1 LPVLGPIFQREL
13 LTVPRRRS
21 HYVTRAAYLGS
32 LGVIAVTAWLATLG
46 WDRPATLGENA
57 RFGPLLFQL
66 LTFVQ
71 LSLFL
76 FFSALSCASAIAK
89 EKDRR
94 TFVLLLMT
102 DLHDTEIVLG
112 KVLGSLLPIAVL
124 GLATLP
130 VLVALLLLGGIGLEQ
145 VVQVMLIT
153 AATTLAAGSLGG
165 LIALWRER
173 TFQSLA
179 LTVLYLVLY
188 LLLVRG
194 LAVLP
199 AFFPVVSHEQA
210 EQAQRWLEPFLA
222 LRSAHQ
228 ATLPDDRG
236 LHPAYGYVLVMVGV
250 AVLLNLYGVLRLRVW
265 NPSGEPII
273 LREQPGDLDDKE
285 REVTERGKQEGRASV
300 HAAPGP
306 VRRVGPNPILWREIY
321 TRAYGR
327 RPLLVKLA
335 WAVVLGL
342 ICYSALAPLLLHAER
357 PAFAAAYGL
366 VPVGVLSLLL
376 VTAQATTAI
385 TSERDTGAL
394 DLLLV
399 TDLTPQEFIFG
410 KLLGICYNTK
420 EYLLPPLLLT
430 GVYGALGCLATPPRG
445 HEELAATMNATS
457 MLSIIGAS
465 AVLLIFA
472 MVLGIHVALRTPNS
486 QVAIVHALS
495 TIFFLTVGTLVC
507 IALILINGQFEYQ
520 WGSFLFFL
528 VAGVGGLWYVLS
540 GDRPS
545 TALTW
550 ASGLCPLGVFY
561 TVMTVLVA
569 RPGSQESADPLLPFL
584 VIVGAFGFAIAAMLV
599 PLLSEFDV
607 AMGRTSGGAD

>member
-1 LPVLGPIFQREL
+1 LLVLGPIFQREL
-13 LTVPRRRS
+13 LTVPRRPS
-21 HYVTRAAYLGS
+21 HYVTRAAYLGG
-32 LGVIAVTAWLATLG
+32 LLVVAVTAWLATIG
-46 WDRPATLGENA
+46 WRQTATLGETA
-57 RFGPLLFQL
+57 RFGPVLFQV

-71 LSLFL
+71 LALFL
-76 FFSALSCASAIAK
+76 FFSALSSASAIAK

-102 DLHDTEIVLG
+102 DLRNHEIVLG

-124 GLATLP
+124 ELATLP
-130 VLVALLLLGGIGLEQ
+130 FLMLLVLMGGIALEQ
-145 VVQVMLIT
+145 VVQVMLIL
-153 AATTLAAGSLGG
+153 AATTLAAGALGG

-179 LTVLYLVLY
+179 LTVLYLGLY

-194 LAVLP
+194 LIVLP
-199 AFFPVVSHEQA
+199 QLVPGVTAEHVQA
-210 EQAQRWLEPFLA
+210 VQQWLEPFLA
-222 LRSAHQ
+222 LSSAHQ
-228 ATLPDDRG
+228 ADLSG
-236 LHPAYGYVLVMVGV
+236 KLHLTPAYGFVLVMLGF
-250 AVLLNLYGVLRLRVW
+250 AVLLSLAGVWKLRVW

-273 LREQPGDLDDKE
+273 QRERPEEAEDKE
-285 REVTERGKQEGRASV
+285 RALLQAGKKESRVSV
-300 HAAPGP
+300 HAAPGA
-306 VRRVGPNPILWREIY
+306 VRHVDGNPILWREIN

-327 RPLLVKLA
+327 RPFMVKLA
-335 WAVVLGL
+335 YVIVLGL
-342 ICYSALAPLLLHAER
+342 ICYYALAPIAVEHVR
-357 PAFAAAYGL
+357 PPFAAAYGL
-366 VPVGVLSLLL
+366 IPVIVLSLLL

-399 TDLTPQEFIFG
+399 TDLSPKEFIFG

-420 EYLLPPLLLT
+420 EYLLPPLLLA
-430 GVYGALGCLATPPRG
+430 GVYGLLGCLATPPRG
-445 HEELAATMNATS
+445 HEEMRQAMNAVS
-457 MLSIIGAS
+457 
-465 AVLLIFA
+465 LIC
-472 MVLGIHVALRTPNS
+472 VLGTALFMLAFATVLGLHVALRTSNS

-507 IALILINGQFEYQ
+507 IALILINRRFEYQ

-528 VAGVGGLWYVLS
+528 VAGIGGLWYVLS

-545 TALTW
+545 GALSTA
-550 ASGLCPLGVFY
+550 SFLCPLAVLY
-561 TVMTVLVA
+561 AVMSVLVG
-569 RPGSQESADPLLPFL
+569 RPGSQESADPLVPFL
-584 VIVGAFGFAIAAMLV
+584 VLVGSFGFALAAMLV

>member
-1 LPVLGPIFQREL
+1 MLGPIFQREL
-13 LTVPRRRS
+13 LTVPRRSS

-32 LGVIAVTAWLATLG
+32 LWVIAVTAWLATLG
-46 WDRPATLGENA
+46 WTHAASLGETA
-57 RFGPLLFQL
+57 RFGPVLFQL

-71 LSLFL
+71 VALFL

-102 DLHDTEIVLG
+102 DLRNDEIVLG
-112 KVLGSLLPIAVL
+112 KILGSLLPIAVL
-124 GLATLP
+124 QFATLP
-130 VLVALLLLGGIGLEQ
+130 VLVLLMLLGGIGLEQ
-145 VVQVMLIT
+145 IIQAMLIM
-153 AATTLAAGSLGG
+153 AATTLAAGSLGA
-165 LIALWRER
+165 LIALWRDR

-194 LAVLP
+194 LEVLP
-199 AFFPVVSHEQA
+199 RLRPEISDEQVYRV
-210 EQAQRWLEPFLA
+210 QQWLEPFRA
-222 LRSAHQ
+222 LESAHQ
-228 ATLPDDRG
+228 PALAEQTG
-236 LHPAYGYVLVMVGV
+236 LAPAYGFALVMTGL
-250 AVLLNLYGVLRLRVW
+250 AVLLNLYGLLRLRVW

-273 LREQPGDLDDKE
+273 QREKPEEAADKE
-285 REVTERGKQEGRASV
+285 GAFLAAGKKEARASV
-300 HAAPGP
+300 HAAPGA
-306 VRRVGPNPILWREIY
+306 VRSVGANPILWREIY

-335 WAVVLGL
+335 YAIVLGL
-342 ICYSALAPLLLHAER
+342 ICYSALAPIVRKEHV
-357 PAFAAAYGL
+357 PWAAAYGL
-366 VPVGVLSLLL
+366 IPVGVLSLLL

-410 KLLGICYNTK
+410 KLLGIFYNTK
-420 EYLLPPLLLT
+420 EYLLPPLLLAA
-430 GVYGALGCLATPPRG
+430 VYGYLNLLATPPRG
-445 HEELAATMNATS
+445 HPEMQAPMNAVS
-457 MLSIIGAS
+457 LVCIVGAS
-465 AVLLIFA
+465 LVLLLFA
-472 MVLGIHVALRTPNS
+472 TVLGIHVALRTPNS
-486 QVAIVHALS
+486 QMAIVHSLS

-528 VAGVGGLWYVLS
+528 IAGVGGLWYVLS

-545 TALTW
+545 AALTW
-550 ASGLCPLGVFY
+550 ASWFCPLAVLY
-561 TVMTVLVA
+561 AVMNVLVA
-569 RPGSQESADPLLPFL
+569 RPGSQESADPLIPF
-584 VIVGAFGFAIAAMLV
+584 VIIVGAFGFTIAAMLI